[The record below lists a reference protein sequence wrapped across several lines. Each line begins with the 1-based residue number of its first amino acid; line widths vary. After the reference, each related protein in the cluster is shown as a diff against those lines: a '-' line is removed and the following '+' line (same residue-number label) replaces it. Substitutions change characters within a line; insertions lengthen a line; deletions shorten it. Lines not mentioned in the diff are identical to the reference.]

1 MYDKKVKALL
11 EELQFGLDDD
21 FILKE
26 DDDLSDTNEN
36 MEDDIVDND
45 DAQKKNSNGLTPMQK
60 LMVVCMMYQY
70 NFRIMHWK
78 SFGKHFDS
86 VHAVMSEYYEELT
99 KKLDD
104 IAEFCMMQGV
114 LPITLEDVTNYKDKI
129 IKVDMNENFNEK
141 NGYEKA
147 IKMLNH
153 LSEVI
158 ELAREGCTKD
168 INAELDTFQYWCR
181 KEATYKCK
189 RRLMED

>member
-1 MYDKKVKALL
+1 MYDRKVKALL

-21 FILKE
+21 FILNE
-26 DDDLSDTNEN
+26 NDDLSDTDED

-45 DAQKKNSNGLTPMQK
+45 EAQKKNSNGLTPMQK
-60 LMVVCMMYQY
+60 LMVVCMRYQY

-78 SFGKHFDS
+78 SCGKHFDS
-86 VHAVMSEYYEELT
+86 VHNVMSEYYEELT
-99 KKLDD
+99 EKLDD

-114 LPITLEDVTNYKDKI
+114 LPITLEDVVNYNGKI
-129 IKVDMNENFNEK
+129 IKVDIDEDFDKTNAYEN
-141 NGYEKA
+141 A

-158 ELAREGCTKD
+158 ELARKGCTKD
-168 INAELDTFQYWCR
+168 INAELDGFQYWCR